1 MKAASSAGDMT
12 YASWLIADGERSPTN
27 PVSKAVFAN
36 KNVVEG
42 KRGNGSDSYTGA
54 WLDILSNGFKIRY
67 NGTEVNG
74 VSGQTYIYCAWAE
87 APTFNL
93 YGGHSNAR

>member
-1 MKAASSAGDMT
+1 M
-12 YASWLIADGERSPTN
+12 IVDGERSPTN
-27 PVSKAVFAN
+27 PVNKALFAN
-36 KNVVEG
+36 KSAAEG
-42 KRGNGSDSYTGA
+42 KRGNGSDSYTDT

-74 VSGQTYIYCAWAE
+74 VSSQTYIYCAWAE

-93 YGGHSNAR
+93 YGGQSNAR